1 LPQGSQISE
10 TANTSVNITANA
22 NTWAFGVDGNLTVP
36 GSLINDTS
44 IVLSAPAVFNICTIA
59 TAGSGYNTGS
69 SLKATTGGSGTGM
82 TVGIGYG
89 LSNQL
94 TSVSVVNPGT
104 GYVNGDVITV
114 SEGTGGTFVITKY
127 NVLANQTNN
136 NTVQTNLTFANNT
149 LTLPIYGE
157 IASNANMT
165 LTTNYS
171 NAGNTSSW
179 TFDTTGNLTL
189 PDTTTI
195 NATVSITLEANDTGN
210 ITGLSVT
217 GDAHA
222 NLYAHGNVTIVS
234 DSSNTTPT
242 WTFGTDGNLTISGS
256 SGGFIKTVANASIG
270 IAAVDNGTNNPAQ
283 LLSMTNAG
291 AATSI
296 VSAYAT
302 NATIQTN
309 ATGTLKTWSFDNA
322 GNLTL
327 PGNTFAVNY
336 ANGTQVPVGV
346 TQDITSN
353 GAMSI
358 MLYDGNIKYNNY
370 ATVEPSTGNIAG
382 GNISASGNISANN
395 FTGNGGSLSNV
406 ATKISSSWT
415 LASGNN
421 TVSISVPLN
430 GTYALWV
437 NGNIPNGII
446 TYTATAVVTNTN
458 VPVLGEQYG
467 WYYAVGNALVFTS
480 IPDQFVGTVGSISN
494 VNTYVG
500 NTANVFTFGI
510 TNNSGNTAVV
520 NYGYTKL

>member
-1 LPQGSQISE
+1 
-10 TANTSVNITANA
+10 
-22 NTWAFGVDGNLTVP
+22 
-36 GSLINDTS
+36 LINDTS

-210 ITGLSVT
+210 ITGLNVI
-217 GDAHA
+217 GDSHA

-242 WTFGTDGNLTISGS
+242 WTFGTDGNLTIPGS

-296 VSAYAT
+296 ISAYAT

-309 ATGTLKTWSFDNA
+309 AAGAINTWAFDST

-327 PGNTFAVNY
+327 PANAFAINY
-336 ANGTQVPVGV
+336 ANGTQVSLGGSSSN
-346 TQDITSN
+346 ISN
-353 GAMSI
+353 G
-358 MLYDGNIKYNNY
+358 N
-370 ATVEPSTGNIAG
+370 
-382 GNISASGNISANN
+382 
-395 FTGNGGSLSNV
+395 SNV
-406 ATKISSSWT
+406 SIAT
-415 LASGNN
+415 A
-421 TVSISVPLN
+421 
-430 GTYALWV
+430 
-437 NGNIPNGII
+437 NGN
-446 TYTATAVVTNTN
+446 VTIA
-458 VPVLGEQYG
+458 
-467 WYYAVGNALVFTS
+467 AVGNTTMTVT
-480 IPDQFVGTVGSISN
+480 GTG
-494 VNTYVG
+494 
-500 NTANVFTFGI
+500 ANVTGTLTSTGKIGYASGSTVTQTTNRGNGVTINALAGTIITTSAAMVANQIDTFSVANDQVDPNNDIVLVQVVSPNLGNYNVI
-510 TNNSGNTAVV
+510 ANPNSGIGGFYLNLQNISGFPISAEAVTIRFMV
-520 NYGYTKL
+520 IKAPNA

>member
-1 LPQGSQISE
+1 LTNGNSNV
-10 TANTSVNITANA
+10 TVNVNS
-22 NTWAFGVDGNLTVP
+22 NLW
-36 GSLINDTS
+36 N
-44 IVLSAPAVFNICTIA
+44 
-59 TAGSGYNTGS
+59 
-69 SLKATTGGSGTGM
+69 
-82 TVGIGYG
+82 
-89 LSNQL
+89 
-94 TSVSVVNPGT
+94 
-104 GYVNGDVITV
+104 
-114 SEGTGGTFVITKY
+114 
-127 NVLANQTNN
+127 
-136 NTVQTNLTFANNT
+136 
-149 LTLPIYGE
+149 
-157 IASNANMT
+157 
-165 LTTNYS
+165 
-171 NAGNTSSW
+171 
-179 TFDTTGNLTL
+179 FDSTGNLTI
-189 PDTTTI
+189 P
-195 NATVSITLEANDTGN
+195 
-210 ITGLSVT
+210 
-217 GDAHA
+217 
-222 NLYAHGNVTIVS
+222 
-234 DSSNTTPT
+234 
-242 WTFGTDGNLTISGS
+242 GS

-296 VSAYAT
+296 ISAYAT

>member
-10 TANTSVNITANA
+10 TSNTSVNITANA
-22 NTWAFGVDGNLTVP
+22 NTWAFGVDGKLTLP
-36 GSLINDTS
+36 DIAT
-44 IVLSAPAVFNICTIA
+44 IIAPWTDDLTLTAQVEYNICTIQN
-59 TAGSGYNTGS
+59 AGSGYSGGTP
-69 SLKATTGGSGTGM
+69 LPTTTTGGTGSGM
-82 TVGIGYG
+82 TVNFGYG
-89 LSNQL
+89 ISGQL
-94 TSVSVVNPGT
+94 VSVSVSNPGT
-104 GYVNGDVITV
+104 GYSNGDVIGV
-114 SEGTGGTFVITKY
+114 DGGTGTFVITKY
-127 NVLANQTNN
+127 NISANQANN
-136 NTVQTNLTFANNT
+136 NT
-149 LTLPIYGE
+149 LP
-157 IASNANMT
+157 T
-165 LTTNYS
+165 
-171 NAGNTSSW
+171 
-179 TFDTTGNLTL
+179 D
-189 PDTTTI
+189 
-195 NATVSITLEANDTGN
+195 
-210 ITGLSVT
+210 
-217 GDAHA
+217 
-222 NLYAHGNVTIVS
+222 
-234 DSSNTTPT
+234 
-242 WTFGTDGNLTISGS
+242 WTFGTDGNLTLPTVGSLVGNLIVPGSIVSSGASPAPYISGFSSISALTLSAPTLTNGNSNVTVNVNSNLWNFDSTGNLTIPGS

-296 VSAYAT
+296 ISAYAT